1 MPYSSTFAKLEIQ
14 SHFDANLPRNI
25 KILDVGPGAGM
36 YSALLSGFSHV
47 LGYSLNFKL
56 DCLEI
61 WEPYVDQFN
70 LRNFYE
76 NVYIGD
82 IRSFD
87 FSKYDYI
94 ILGDVLEH
102 VNTEDAQNI
111 INTINK
117 NNQKCLVAVPYL
129 WEQGPE
135 FNNPYEIHLQP
146 DLTPEVMTERYP
158 SLKLLFGNEG
168 YGYYINY
175 TI

>member
-14 SHFDANLPRNI
+14 NHFDKNFSREI

-36 YSALLSGFSHV
+36 YSALLSCFSPI
-47 LGYSLNFKL
+47 LGYSLDFKL

-61 WEPYVDQFN
+61 WEPYVYEFN
-70 LRNFYE
+70 LKNFYN

-82 IRSFD
+82 IRNFD
-87 FSKYDYI
+87 FLKYDYI
-94 ILGDVLEH
+94 ILGDILEH
-102 VNTEDAQNI
+102 LNTKDAQKI
-111 INTINK
+111 INTICD

-129 WEQGPE
+129 WEQGPV
-135 FNNPYEIHLQP
+135 FDNPYEEHLQP
-146 DLTPEVMTERYP
+146 DLTHALMLERYP
-158 SLKLLFGNEG
+158 SLHLLFGNEG